1 MHRLRAPGR
10 ELRAAGQATR
20 RAFAPAAILA
30 ALAILAAAG
39 PAKAA
44 PAPAATSE
52 EGVPPGKA
60 AAKVEP
66 PPWAPE
72 RRVTGPA
79 GPAWPGLP
87 IVVTVTYRNTL
98 SCAARVPDWWTYN
111 VTVRKAGAA
120 GAAGPAQALWVRAAS
135 APCSQPVL
143 LGPGESRT
151 RTALAVVGRLE
162 DSDTSPP
169 LLLFPE
175 AGRYAIE
182 GDGWGQGGPLEVTIE
197 EPQAPDDRAARGL
210 WTADVAAC
218 LVGDAA
224 RLSDALPA
232 AERICTQ
239 YPLSRYA
246 GYALYLRAEHACRR
260 GDPRDRAEAAHGCEV
275 ILERHPEVL
284 IRDRV
289 LALLA
294 VFSEQVLQ
302 RQRARE
308 AAGEL
313 SRLFPA
319 SDCLADLRR
328 ANPVLFAAAA
338 AGGPPDDRTPAA
350 VTLSV
355 SGLEAVPEGPRR
367 TLEAFLQAA
376 AQGRLDA
383 IEALLARDFM
393 GDFGPRSQYAEKL
406 RLERR
411 GIAGGEMRV
420 AVRKAAMVPEYRRL
434 ISLPRGEQRTW
445 HGPVCLVEGA
455 VSARWAPDRPGNRL
469 DAPEASW
476 ALYEYPRG
484 TWKVISET
492 CPTRN
497 LAAGAMGQ
505 RLMRDLPR
513 TLTAWKVT
521 DGTRERRP
529 YEEIKQQARLGGPT
543 LDQRTEWRT
552 HSVTA
557 VGKDADEILLTGR
570 VRLLLEAGAAD
581 PKTEQWVEREV
592 RMHLVL
598 GDGGSPVLRELT
610 STAVPLPAGGPGQ
623 R

>member
-1 MHRLRAPGR
+1 
-10 ELRAAGQATR
+10 
-20 RAFAPAAILA
+20 
-30 ALAILAAAG
+30 
-39 PAKAA
+39 
-44 PAPAATSE
+44 
-52 EGVPPGKA
+52 
-60 AAKVEP
+60 
-66 PPWAPE
+66 
-72 RRVTGPA
+72 VTGPA
-79 GPAWPGLP
+79 GPTWPGLP
-87 IVVTVTYRNTL
+87 VVVTVTYRNTL
-98 SCAARVPDWWTYN
+98 SRAARVPDWWTYN
-111 VTVRKAGAA
+111 VTVRQVGGTAPG
-120 GAAGPAQALWVRAAS
+120 QTLWVRAAS
-135 APCSQPVL
+135 ALSLQPVL

-151 RTALAVVGRLE
+151 RTALAVIGRRE

-182 GDGWGQGGPLEVTIE
+182 GDGWGQGGPLEVTVE

-224 RLSDALPA
+224 RLPGAMPP
-232 AERICTQ
+232 AERLCAQ

-246 GYALYLRAEHACRR
+246 GYALYLRAEQAFRR
-260 GDPRDRAEAAHGCEV
+260 GDLRDRAEAAHGCEV

-294 VFSEQVLQ
+294 VLSEQALQ
-302 RQRARE
+302 KQRARE
-308 AAGEL
+308 AAEEL
-313 SRLFPA
+313 HRVFPA

-328 ANPVLFAAAA
+328 ANPALFAAAA
-338 AGGPPDDRTPAA
+338 NDGPPDDRPPAA

-355 SGLEAVPEGPRR
+355 SGLETVPEGPRR
-367 TLEAFLQAA
+367 TLETFLHAL
-376 AQGRLDA
+376 AQGRLDVVEA
-383 IEALLARDFM
+383 ILARDFM

-411 GIAGGEMRV
+411 GVAGGEMRV
-420 AVRKAAMVPEYRRL
+420 SVRRVAVVAEYHRL
-434 ISLPRGEQRTW
+434 ISLPRGEERTW
-445 HGPVCLVEGA
+445 HGPVCLVEGV
-455 VSARWAPDRPGNRL
+455 VSARWTPDRPGNGF
-469 DAPEASW
+469 DAPLASW

-513 TLTAWKVT
+513 TLTSWKVA
-521 DGTRERRP
+521 DAARERRP
-529 YEEIKQQARLGGPT
+529 YEEIKQQAGLAGRT
-543 LDQRTEWRT
+543 VDERTEWRT
-552 HSVTA
+552 HSVTT
-557 VGKDADEILLTGR
+557 VGKDAYEILLTGR
-570 VRLLLEAGAAD
+570 VRLLLAAGAAD
-581 PKTEQWVEREV
+581 PKTEQWVQREV

-598 GDGGSPVLRELT
+598 GDDGSPVLRELI
-610 STAVPLPAGGPGQ
+610 STAVPSPAGGPGQ